1 MDFSTRTSDLR
12 GLGSQKITDFV
23 TVKSTKNI
31 MTHTSYIRVSM
42 EKAGRQNSVYSE
54 YRFSVKTLM
63 LLLSM
68 RMMNGMKLT
77 K

>member
-1 MDFSTRTSDLR
+1 MDFLTRTSDLR

-31 MTHTSYIRVSM
+31 MTHTSYITVSM
-42 EKAGRQNSVYSE
+42 EKTGRRNSGYNE
-54 YRFSVKTLM
+54 YRFSIKTLI

-68 RMMNGMKLT
+68 RMMTKLF
-77 K
+77 